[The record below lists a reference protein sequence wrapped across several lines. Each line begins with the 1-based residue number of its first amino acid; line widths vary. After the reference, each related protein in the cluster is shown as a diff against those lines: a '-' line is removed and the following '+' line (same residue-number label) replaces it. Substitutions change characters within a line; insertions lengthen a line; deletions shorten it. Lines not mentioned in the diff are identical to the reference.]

1 MINKTKIFR
10 NLIVLAGLGGLAAVG
25 WLLSIPGE
33 GGLLGYSLTRW
44 VLVLAAFIP
53 AALLLAFAWYAPW
66 LGWIEGKVQL
76 ALQHSWLYWVK
87 LTLAVLL
94 LLGGTFGVTLSLK
107 FTDAVIQ
114 AQLTRL
120 APFMGWGAWLGLC
133 VLILLPYYQFGNQIF
148 VGIKQQPWRA
158 VLVAWVGLGLLIALV
173 RLTGWGL
180 TPDLTGWD
188 SPGTPLMSLQVW
200 LAWLAGLLVLSIQ
213 QLFKSRRDVFAF
225 LLIWLVAMLVWWA
238 QPLEP
243 TYFSPDPLAPNYEYY
258 PYSDAALLAVN
269 SEGVLMG
276 QGLKFSAEKPLYN
289 IFLAGL
295 LWLGNHNYDAV
306 VNLQI
311 VVLGLFPALVY
322 WLSIKM
328 DVRLAGLFAAGLL
341 ILRERNAISLS
352 GEINVSHS
360 KLMMTDFP
368 AALGMAGLILLL
380 FLWLRN
386 PEKRLFAFWAGG
398 SLGVFLLLRSQ
409 AILLI
414 PVILIGLVVIFWG
427 RWREI
432 GLAAGLFLLG
442 VVLSL
447 LPWMT
452 RNLIVDGHFGFA
464 RSFQAGY
471 IARQYRGNPLDEV
484 APDYEA
490 GGFGSALEFMG
501 ENPAYVASFLTSHIL
516 HNEVSGL
523 LALPAEFD
531 MADKVVAYDAQRKNW
546 HNDEFVSIWDACCDL
561 EAGVAGQPYWDY
573 ENLWQG
579 NWPPQAVLPLFFNV
593 ALIGVGF
600 GIAWRKAGLL
610 GLMPLVMHLSYS
622 ATTAVARVSGWR
634 LILPVD
640 WILIWYYAIGLAG
653 LTLLIWRY
661 LSDRKYVEL
670 NSEKNAREAVWS
682 WRHFGIAAILIFV
695 IGLSVPLAEIAVPER
710 QVMWSDAEIAEFESL
725 HLSVQSGL
733 TVWQGR
739 ALFPRYY
746 LADQGEP
753 SGKWPAFNPLPFRRL
768 GFFLVG
774 DKNAQVVFPIE
785 RVPDEFPN
793 AADVIVFA
801 CEKDNYLLAQT
812 IVVSVGKNS
821 DVVYIADDDCESIKG
836 FFDESE

>member
-44 VLVLAAFIP
+44 VLVLAVFVP
-53 AALLLAFAWYAPW
+53 AALLLVMAWYAP
-66 LGWIEGKVQL
+66 LLTWIEGKLQL
-76 ALQHSWLYWVK
+76 ALQRWWLYWVS

-94 LLGGTFGVTLSLK
+94 LLSGTFGVLLSLK

-133 VLILLPYYQFGNQIF
+133 VLILLPYYQFGNQAF

-200 LAWLAGLLVLSIQ
+200 FAWLAGLLVLSIQ
-213 QLFKSRRDVFAF
+213 QMFKSRRDVFAF

-238 QPLEP
+238 QPLGP
-243 TYFSPDPLAPNYEYY
+243 TYFSPEPIEPNYEYY

-276 QGLKFSAEKPLYN
+276 QGLKYSAEKPLYN

-295 LWLGNHNYDAV
+295 LWLGDHNYDAV

-322 WLSIKM
+322 WLSVKM
-328 DVRLAGLFAAGLL
+328 DVRLAGLIAAGLL
-341 ILRERNAISLS
+341 ILRERNAIALS
-352 GEINVSHS
+352 GKISVSHS

-380 FLWLRN
+380 SLWLRN
-386 PEKRLFAFWAGG
+386 PEKRLLAFWAGG
-398 SLGVFLLLRSQ
+398 GLGVFLLLRSQ

-414 PVILIGLVVIFWG
+414 PVILIGMIVVFWG

-442 VVLSL
+442 VILPL

-452 RNLIVDGHFGFA
+452 RNAIVDGHFGFA
-464 RSFQAGY
+464 SSQQSVY
-471 IARQYRGNPLDEV
+471 IASQYRFNPLDEV
-484 APDYEA
+484 GADEAA
-490 GGFGSALEFMG
+490 GGFSAALGFMG
-501 ENPAYVASFLTSHIL
+501 ENPGYVASFLTSHIL

-523 LALPAEFD
+523 LALPVQFD
-531 MADKVVAYDAQRKNW
+531 AADKVVAYDAQRKNW
-546 HNDEFVSIWDACCDL
+546 HNDEFASIWDECCDL
-561 EAGVAGQPYWDY
+561 EAEVTSQPYWDY
-573 ENLWQG
+573 ENGWQG
-579 NWPPQAVLPLFFNV
+579 NWPPKAVLPLFFNL

-610 GLMPLVMHLSYS
+610 GLMPLVIHLSYS

-640 WILIWYYAIGLAG
+640 WVLIWYYAIGLAG
-653 LTLLIWRY
+653 LTMLIWRY
-661 LSDRKYVEL
+661 LNNRKHVEL
-670 NSEKNAREAVWS
+670 NTEENAGEVVWS
-682 WRHFGIAAILIFV
+682 WRQFGIAAILIFV
-695 IGLSVPLAEIAVPER
+695 IGLSVPLAEIIVPER
-710 QVMWSDAEIAEFESL
+710 QLLWNETKIAEFENMYL
-725 HLSVQSGL
+725 GVQSGV
-733 TVWQGR
+733 TVVQGR

-746 LADQGEP
+746 LAEPEELGGE
-753 SGKWPAFNPLPFRRL
+753 WPAFDPHPYDRL

-774 DKNAQVVFPIE
+774 TENAQVVLPIDNI
-785 RVPDEFPN
+785 PDYFPN
-793 AADVIVFA
+793 AADVLVFGCREEGYLRA
-801 CEKDNYLLAQT
+801 LAVVVGGDEDEVIYFSEGEHCEN
-812 IVVSVGKNS
+812 
-821 DVVYIADDDCESIKG
+821 
-836 FFDESE
+836 